1 MNEVKI
7 YTTPYCSFCH
17 MAKEYFKSKNIAY
30 EEYDVSKDIVRRE
43 EIVKETGQIAV
54 PIIKIDGK
62 IIVGFNKAKI
72 NEFLGIK

>member
-1 MNEVKI
+1 
-7 YTTPYCSFCH
+7 